1 MYGLTL
7 AGLCCNA
14 RMPKS
19 AAPLYE
25 QIRQLIVA
33 ALAAGEWRPGDALP
47 SEAALAERFRASA
60 GTVRRALDELTAA
73 NVVERRQ
80 GSGTFVATHTA
91 PRNSYR
97 FLRLVADDGSTG
109 FTRELLHC
117 RRARATAETARAL
130 QLRTAE
136 PVIEVRRL
144 LLRRDRPVVLDDLWL
159 PERHFDGLT
168 RDVIDAY
175 PGTLYA
181 LFEERFRVHMV
192 RADEKLRAVAASAE
206 AAAALGVAPGAPL
219 LSVERVAFTYGDR
232 PVELRRG
239 LYHTEADFYSN
250 ELN

>member
-1 MYGLTL
+1 
-7 AGLCCNA
+7 
-14 RMPKS
+14 MPKT

-47 SEAALAERFRASA
+47 SEAALAERFHASP

-73 NVVERRQ
+73 HVVERRQ
-80 GSGTFVATHTA
+80 GAGTFVATHTA
-91 PRNSYR
+91 PRDAYR
-97 FLRLVADDGSTG
+97 FLRLVADDGTVG
-109 FTRELLHC
+109 FRRQLVHC

-130 QLRTAE
+130 HLRTSE

-144 LLRRDRPVVLDDLWL
+144 LLRGERPVVLDDLWL
-159 PERHFDGLT
+159 PERHFQGLT
-168 RDVIDAY
+168 AEVINGY

-181 LFEERFRVHMV
+181 LFEERYRVHMV

-206 AAAALGVAPGAPL
+206 AAALLGLAPGAPL
-219 LSVERVAFTYGDR
+219 LSVDRVACTYGDR

-239 LYHTEADFYSN
+239 LYHTEADHYRN